1 MKKLLTLVVCCS
13 LSAPSFGVDWNR
25 DRIYISIPLS
35 IEQSAIG
42 YHYTDDVKVLI
53 QPVGIG
59 ALVNLQY
66 RYEFT
71 NTDITPYISAGMGAT
86 KADKYYFLYK
96 VSAGAN
102 LPLSERT
109 SIFAGYSVLG
119 MSSDYNHG
127 IELGVSFN
135 L

>member
-13 LSAPSFGVDWNR
+13 LSAPSFGVDWIR
-25 DRIYISIPLS
+25 DKIYISIPLD
-35 IEQSAIG
+35 IKQSAIG
-42 YHYTDDVKVLI
+42 YHYTDNVKVLI
-53 QPVGIG
+53 QPFDIG

-71 NTDITPYISAGMGAT
+71 NTDITPYISAGMGAI
-86 KADKYYFLYK
+86 KDDEYYFLYK

-109 SIFAGYSVLG
+109 SIFAGYSVLEV
-119 MSSDYNHG
+119 SSKYNHG
-127 IELGVSFN
+127 IELGMNFN